1 MRRQFLTIAFVI
13 CGAIHGADHAIAQT
27 TADHGVT
34 ELTAEDVGPFRPQ
47 QQPELKRVE
56 QMIMQQTNQFRKKR
70 DREILE
76 TEKRLQQTARDFAA
90 YMARTDRYGHQAD
103 ARSSAE
109 RARAHDYPL
118 CLIAEN
124 IAYFFAT
131 EGFETEELARQA
143 VDGWIDSPPHRENM
157 LRKHVT
163 ETGVGVAQS
172 EQTGV
177 FYAVQL
183 FGRPTSQA
191 IRFQLKNDSGQ
202 SITYQLGNHSY
213 SLPPSYTRTHQMCV
227 PYGLTLQTAESK
239 QNSRQLKNGEEL
251 IVTMGKDGLRIE
263 SRANQE

>member
-1 MRRQFLTIAFVI
+1 
-13 CGAIHGADHAIAQT
+13 
-27 TADHGVT
+27 
-34 ELTAEDVGPFRPQ
+34 
-47 QQPELKRVE
+47 
-56 QMIMQQTNQFRKKR
+56 MQQTNHFRKKHE
-70 DREILE
+70 RE
-76 TEKRLQQTARDFAA
+76 TVDTDNTLQLTARNFASF
-90 YMARTDRYGHQAD
+90 MARTDRYGHQAD
-103 ARSSAE
+103 GRSSAE
-109 RARAHDYPL
+109 RAKAHDYPL

-131 EGFETEELARQA
+131 EGFKTEELARQA